1 MNTPAVPPRSSA
13 ERVEHA
19 LARIQLSRASLR
31 AVLVPPEPAA
41 PNPRDDGA
49 PSGWSRRFAD
59 GWQHWREALAEHP
72 AVAVGMDAVQGW
84 WKRQPLRPAVETA
97 AGELRGTI
105 APIVRRHPVLAMA
118 VAATLGA
125 ALIAGR
131 PWRWP
136 AVNRHLADAPQRA
149 ARWVM
154 HQLTQAPVQSL
165 IASLFLAWAA
175 ARKPAD
181 DEESPTPASS
191 PSAEPGAAPRAT
203 PAPAPVFEPERAAA
217 SG

>member
-1 MNTPAVPPRSSA
+1 MNTQIAAPTRSSA

-19 LARIQLSRASLR
+19 LARIERSRASLR
-31 AVLVPPEPAA
+31 TVLVPPEPAA
-41 PNPRDDGA
+41 PAARQDGA

-59 GWQHWREALAEHP
+59 GWQHWREALSEHP
-72 AVAVGMDAVQGW
+72 AVAVAMDAVQGW

-97 AGELRGTI
+97 AGELRGAI
-105 APIVRRHPVLAMA
+105 APLVRRHPVLAVA

-136 AVNRHLADAPQRA
+136 ALNRHLADAPQRA
-149 ARWVM
+149 GRWVV

-165 IASLFLAWAA
+165 LASLFLAWAA
-175 ARKPAD
+175 ARKPA
-181 DEESPTPASS
+181 EEGEVAPMPTPRPAT
-191 PSAEPGAAPRAT
+191 APRAT
-203 PAPAPVFEPERAAA
+203 AAPAAEPEQAAA

>member
-1 MNTPAVPPRSSA
+1 MNAQAAPPLSSA
-13 ERVEHA
+13 ERLEHA
-19 LARIQLSRASLR
+19 RARIELSRASLR

-41 PNPRDDGA
+41 PSPRDDGA
-49 PSGWSRRFAD
+49 TSGWSRRFAE

-84 WKRQPLRPAVETA
+84 WQRQPLRPAVETA
-97 AGELRGTI
+97 AGELRGVV
-105 APIVRRHPVLAMA
+105 APLVRRHPVVAVA
-118 VAATLGA
+118 VAATIGA
-125 ALIAGR
+125 ALVAWR

-136 AVNRHLADAPQRA
+136 AVRSHIADAPQRA
-149 ARWVM
+149 GRWVV

-175 ARKPAD
+175 ARKPA
-181 DEESPTPASS
+181 EPPA
-191 PSAEPGAAPRAT
+191 PPAATGAAPPPPVAEHEQAAT
-203 PAPAPVFEPERAAA
+203 AAA